1 MASDLGLH
9 VLPMFHKNNDMLI
22 SVNTVEHS
30 SFCCNSGLNVG
41 DLLRI
46 RPVKPGVKPP
56 GETDEEDDDDNCIA
70 QLDDEVFADLSE
82 AFVQLKDKLQLV
94 EEIFATLK
102 PTVSEAAV
110 DELMSLESDIKAIA
124 AETEAKIMGA
134 KGM

>member
-1 MASDLGLH
+1 MVQMCTQMRFCVYIATSLFYIGYS
-9 VLPMFHKNNDMLI
+9 I
-22 SVNTVEHS
+22 
-30 SFCCNSGLNVG
+30 FCCNSGLNLG

-46 RPVKPGVKPP
+46 RPVKPDVKPP

-82 AFVQLKDKLQLV
+82 AFVQLKDRLQLV

-102 PTVSEAAV
+102 HTVSEDAV
-110 DELMSLESDIKAIA
+110 DELMSLEGDIKAIA
-124 AETEAKIMGA
+124 AEAEAKIIGA